1 MLDELPTDVSGYKAG
16 DVIIVKTLEY
26 IFDGTKFDQFGDE
39 GVADAVKKSLSSG
52 PQSGATNKTITSIV

>member
-39 GVADAVKKSLSSG
+39 GVADAVKKSLSSAAQ
-52 PQSGATNKTITSIV
+52 PGATNKTITSIV

>member
-1 MLDELPTDVSGYKAG
+1 MLDELPTDVSGYKTG

-39 GVADAVKKSLSSG
+39 GIADTVKKSLTSD